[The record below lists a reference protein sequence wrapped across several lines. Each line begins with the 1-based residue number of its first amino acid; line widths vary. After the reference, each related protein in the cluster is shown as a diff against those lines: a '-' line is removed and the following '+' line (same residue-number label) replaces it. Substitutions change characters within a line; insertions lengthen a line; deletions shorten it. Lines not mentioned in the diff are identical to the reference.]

1 MKIKELAEKYDLSKD
16 DFWELKRGSL
26 TKWIITHDAV
36 EKIANK
42 ESIIFQVP
50 TLLRNEKDS
59 VAFIGTAIL
68 KDNDSDIEDGI
79 GDAVV
84 VLTNVAELQGTTIED
99 CIERAYNEI
108 KDRTGHMNNGTF
120 KKD

>member
-1 MKIKELAEKYDLSKD
+1 MYAHGDRKTQAIKL
-16 DFWELKRGSL
+16 
-26 TKWIITHDAV
+26 V
-36 EKIANK
+36 EEVGEIC
-42 ESIIFQVP
+42 
-50 TLLRNEKDS
+50 R
-59 VAFIGTAIL
+59 AIL

-84 VLTNVAELQGTTIED
+84 VLTNLAELQGTTIED

-120 KKD
+120 KKA